1 MKLKHD
7 VEQTLQIWAKE
18 YKKGFTAY
26 ILLTLLLER
35 PMYGYEM
42 KQILEERAEN
52 KVLFK
57 ESAIYQLL
65 KSMRK
70 HNFVESFWDTSP
82 LGPKRKYYRLTDTGR
97 TLLQAFTSECIQPM
111 NKLLNIALENGSKAF
126 KQSMNKENR

>member
-1 MKLKHD
+1 MKVKND
-7 VEQTLQIWAKE
+7 IEQTLQIWAKE

-26 ILLTLLLER
+26 VLLTLLLER

-42 KQILEERAEN
+42 KQLLEDRAEH

-65 KSMRK
+65 KSLRK
-70 HNFVESFWDTSP
+70 HNFVESFWDASP
-82 LGPKRKYYRLTDTGR
+82 LGPKRKYYRLTSSGQ

-111 NKLLNIALENGSKAF
+111 NKLLNIAMENGSKAI
-126 KQSMNKENR
+126 KQTIDKENK